1 MPPFIPRK
9 FVASTPPVSS
19 HKPSAAKKARLSDA
33 LDSGQSSSKA
43 PALTTRFTLGADTD
57 SDSDSELSDVES
69 EDFEDVPTESK
80 LQHDDEQDEEEEED
94 VDWEDATKQ
103 DTDNTHM
110 PMAGG
115 DLQLTFR
122 KDDEGPD
129 YAQQAAASGKK
140 GPSKK
145 ERATRILTHTM
156 HVQCLMYHN
165 AIRNSWICDKK
176 VQDTLVEQLPTQIK
190 EEVRKWKFKSG
201 LPEPESTHSKSPKG
215 KKRKRRTNKDDR
227 AERDWGKPSER
238 LEAGKPDL
246 SSGDPLIHLMKVL
259 AAYWKKRFAITA
271 PGLRKR
277 GYGTKLQLKNTIANY
292 RNEDHDLEQHGE
304 RITSLGDFR
313 KLAKGDGKNIVG
325 SRDLGAQLFTA
336 LCRGLGIEARMV
348 ASLQA
353 SGFGWSKAEQIKQRK
368 TGKPEEEDDDSDE
381 SDEDDDTPDLPK
393 KINKIQEE
401 AKSKLKISAKMPAKI
416 PARNAHASSSKPST
430 TKTIKILSR
439 TPARKAKGDKN
450 APIDLEMDEDGDMD
464 MDIDMKGEESDSVI
478 DITPSMPKQQPQLY
492 DKDLPFPIYWTEAIS
507 PIDHKVLPVSP
518 LVVDKDHCVATSA
531 DHLIYFEPRGAKA
544 DKAKQ
549 VMAYVVAHSSDG
561 TAKDVT
567 TRYLK
572 RRTWPGK
579 TRGMRIPVEK
589 VPVYNKN
596 GKIIRHEE
604 YDWFRDTMR
613 GYTRAEDR
621 LTEADHV
628 EDTSD
633 LVPQQ
638 PQKKNKDDEADT
650 LANLKSSA
658 EWVIERH
665 LRREEALLPN
675 AKADR
680 VFISG
685 KANTASY
692 REEDVYRRAD
702 VVKGQ
707 TAETWH
713 KFGRIPI
720 AGEAPMKHV
729 PVRAVTLTRKREVE
743 DHLKQT
749 GEKLKQGLYSEAQT
763 EYIIPPPIRD
773 GKIPKNAYN
782 NIDCFVPSMI
792 PEGAVHL
799 PFKGLKRICNKLE
812 IDFAEAVVGFEFG
825 NKMAVPVISGVVIAQ
840 ENENA
845 VREAHAVWAE
855 EQRIKAEGKIEK
867 QALDMWRKMLMGLR
881 IRERVADEY
890 GAFDGAEQ
898 VPNAG
903 ISKLGRT
910 PGQPIDL
917 DGDGEDA
924 LNGVPRESGA
934 RRESE
939 DIVNG
944 EYALNGNEDQD
955 MGGGFV
961 THEDEEAKS
970 ELIMDQDDEEAA
982 EDRARGNGK
991 DKGKEKETQYPT
1003 PASLSSTKNNN
1014 KGKGKLRKSMLQHDG
1029 GNDSESEED
1038 ARSEDDVS
1046 SSEAGD
1052 DDSDDFVA
1060 PVLTSRVKKRVGREG
1075 SVTPERTRR
1084 AGGKGLTSPYF

>member
-9 FVASTPPVSS
+9 RVASTPPPASS
-19 HKPSAAKKARLSDA
+19 RNTPAKRARLADA
-33 LDSGQSSSKA
+33 LDSGQSSKA
-43 PALTTRFTLGADTD
+43 PTLTKRFTLGED
-57 SDSDSELSDVES
+57 SDSDSTLSDAES
-69 EDFEDVPTESK
+69 EDFEDVHTKAKPH
-80 LQHDDEQDEEEEED
+80 HDDDAEEEDD

-103 DTDNTHM
+103 SADDDSTHV

-122 KDDEGPD
+122 KDDDGPD
-129 YAQQAAASGKK
+129 YAQQATASGKK

-165 AIRNSWICDKK
+165 SIRNSWISDKK
-176 VQDTLVEQLPTQIK
+176 VQETLVEQLPSQIK
-190 EEVRKWKFKSG
+190 EEVRKWKVKSG
-201 LPEPESTHSKSPKG
+201 LLEPGIKHSKSPKPKG
-215 KKRKRRTNKDDR
+215 RKKRSNKDDR

-246 SSGDPLIHLMKVL
+246 SSGDPLIHLTKVL

-277 GYGTKLQLKNTIANY
+277 GYGTKLQLKNTIASY
-292 RNEDHDLEQHGE
+292 RNEDHDPEQHGE
-304 RITSLGDFR
+304 RIASLDEFR
-313 KLAKGDGKNIVG
+313 KLAKGDGKNVFG
-325 SRDLGAQLFTA
+325 SRDLGAQIFTA
-336 LCRGLGIEARMV
+336 LCRGLGIEARLV
-348 ASLQA
+348 ASLQP
-353 SGFGWSKAEQIKQRK
+353 SGFGWSKAEQINTKK
-368 TGKPEEEDDDSDE
+368 TEVPGDEVDSDDSDEDEDTPEPPKKISKIKEEVKSKLKAPAKTPAKTPASSAKASSPKSSTTKAPGKTPARRAKGDKSAPIDLDSDEDMDMDVKDDDSD
-381 SDEDDDTPDLPK
+381 
-393 KINKIQEE
+393 
-401 AKSKLKISAKMPAKI
+401 
-416 PARNAHASSSKPST
+416 
-430 TKTIKILSR
+430 
-439 TPARKAKGDKN
+439 
-450 APIDLEMDEDGDMD
+450 
-464 MDIDMKGEESDSVI
+464 SVV

-518 LVVDKDHCVATSA
+518 LVIDKDHCVATSS

-549 VMAYVVAHSSDG
+549 VMAYVIGHSSDG

-579 TRGMRIPVEK
+579 TRGMRIPVEQ
-589 VPVYNKN
+589 VPIYNKK

-604 YDWFRDTMR
+604 YDWFRETML
-613 GYTRAEDR
+613 GYMRAEDK
-621 LTEADHV
+621 LTKADNV

-638 PQKKNKDDEADT
+638 PQKKNKDDEGDT

-685 KANTASY
+685 KPNTASY
-692 REEDVYRRAD
+692 KEEDVFRRAD
-702 VVKGQ
+702 VVKCQ

-792 PEGAVHL
+792 PEGAMHL
-799 PFKGLKRICNKLE
+799 PLKGLKRICNKLE

-825 NKMAVPVISGVVIAQ
+825 NKMAVPVISGVVIAK
-840 ENENA
+840 ENEEA
-845 VREAHAVWAE
+845 VRTAHAIWAE
-855 EQRIKAEGKIEK
+855 EQRIKEEGKIEK

-890 GAFDGAEQ
+890 GAFDE
-898 VPNAG
+898 
-903 ISKLGRT
+903 
-910 PGQPIDL
+910 PIDL
-917 DGDGEDA
+917 DGDEDVKIGGHA
-924 LNGVPRESGA
+924 GDED
-934 RRESE
+934 E
-939 DIVNG
+939 DI
-944 EYALNGNEDQD
+944 
-955 MGGGFV
+955 GGGFV
-961 THEDEEAKS
+961 THDDEEDA
-970 ELIMDQDDEEAA
+970 ELIMEHE
-982 EDRARGNGK
+982 
-991 DKGKEKETQYPT
+991 
-1003 PASLSSTKNNN
+1003 
-1014 KGKGKLRKSMLQHDG
+1014 
-1029 GNDSESEED
+1029 
-1038 ARSEDDVS
+1038 
-1046 SSEAGD
+1046 
-1052 DDSDDFVA
+1052 
-1060 PVLTSRVKKRVGREG
+1060 
-1075 SVTPERTRR
+1075 
-1084 AGGKGLTSPYF
+1084 

>member
-9 FVASTPPVSS
+9 RIASTPPPASPRSTAV
-19 HKPSAAKKARLSDA
+19 KRARLADA
-33 LDSGQSSSKA
+33 LDSGQSSKA
-43 PALTTRFTLGADTD
+43 PTLTQRFTLGDD
-57 SDSDSELSDVES
+57 SDSDSALSDAES
-69 EDFEDVPTESK
+69 EDFEDVPTK
-80 LQHDDEQDEEEEED
+80 FKPHQNDDEEEDDD

-103 DTDNTHM
+103 DANNDPAHV

-115 DLQLTFR
+115 DLQLIFR
-122 KDDEGPD
+122 KDDDGPD
-129 YAQQAAASGKK
+129 YAHQAAASGKK

-176 VQDTLVEQLPTQIK
+176 VQETLMEQLPTQIR
-190 EEVRKWKFKSG
+190 EEVRKWKVKSG
-201 LPEPESTHSKSPKG
+201 LSAPGTKHSKSPKL
-215 KKRKRRTNKDDR
+215 KKGRKRTNKDDR

-238 LEAGKPDL
+238 LEPGKPDL
-246 SSGDPLIHLMKVL
+246 SNGDPLIHLMKVL

-277 GYGTKLQLKNTIANY
+277 GYGTKVQLKNTISSY
-292 RNEDHDLEQHGE
+292 RNEEHDPEQHGE
-304 RITSLGDFR
+304 RIASLEEFR
-313 KLAKGDGKNIVG
+313 QLAKGDGKNIFG

-353 SGFGWSKAEQIKQRK
+353 SGFGWSKADQINSKK
-368 TGKPEEEDDDSDE
+368 TGKPETRDESNDSDE
-381 SDEDDDTPDLPK
+381 EDDTPDPPK
-393 KINKIQEE
+393 KVNKIKEE
-401 AKSKLKISAKMPAKI
+401 AKSKLKAPVKASAKTPTKSAK
-416 PARNAHASSSKPST
+416 ASSSKLST
-430 TKTIKILSR
+430 TKASEASSK
-439 TPARKAKGDKN
+439 TPVKKAKGDKS
-450 APIDLEMDEDGDMD
+450 APIDLDSEKDENMD
-464 MDIDMKGEESDSVI
+464 MQDKDSDSVV

-492 DKDLPFPIYWTEAIS
+492 DKDMPFPIYWTEAIS
-507 PIDHKVLPVSP
+507 PIDHKILPVSP
-518 LVVDKDHCVATSA
+518 LVVDKDHCVATTA
-531 DHLIYFEPRGAKA
+531 DHLIHFEPRGARA
-544 DKAKQ
+544 DKAKL
-549 VMAYVVAHSSDG
+549 VMAYVVAHSDDG

-589 VPVYNKN
+589 VPVYNKKC
-596 GKIIRHEE
+596 KIIRHDE

-613 GYTRAEDR
+613 GYTRTDDR
-621 LTEADHV
+621 LTEVDHV
-628 EDTSD
+628 EDASD

-638 PQKKNKDDEADT
+638 PQKKNKDDEGDT
-650 LANLKSSA
+650 LANLKTSA

-680 VFISG
+680 VFVSG
-685 KANTASY
+685 KANTASHK
-692 REEDVYRRAD
+692 EEEVYRRAD
-702 VVKGQ
+702 VVKCQ

-720 AGEAPMKHV
+720 AGEGPMKHV

-749 GEKLKQGLYSEAQT
+749 GEKLTQGLYSEAQT

-799 PFKGLKRICNKLE
+799 PLKGLKRICNKLE

-825 NKMAVPVISGVVIAQ
+825 NKMAVPVISGVVIAK
-840 ENENA
+840 ENEDV
-845 VREAHAVWAE
+845 VREAHRIWAE
-855 EQRIKAEGKIEK
+855 EQRIKEEGKIEK

-890 GAFDGAEQ
+890 GAFDVGDDQ
-898 VPNAG
+898 VPNAR
-903 ISKLGRT
+903 KT
-910 PGQPIDL
+910 PMGGKTADEPIVL
-917 DGDGEDA
+917 DGDEAMEGGGFEPED
-924 LNGVPRESGA
+924 E
-934 RRESE
+934 
-939 DIVNG
+939 
-944 EYALNGNEDQD
+944 D
-955 MGGGFV
+955 MGGRFIV
-961 THEDEEAKS
+961 PHEDEEGT
-970 ELIMDQDDEEAA
+970 ELIMEHHEPSVQAKGKGKTKEREEA
-982 EDRARGNGK
+982 
-991 DKGKEKETQYPT
+991 QYPT
-1003 PASLSSTKNNN
+1003 PSSMPSTKGEGAS
-1014 KGKGKLRKSMLQHDG
+1014 KARKSLLQYDG
-1029 GNDSESEED
+1029 ADDSESEESSQL
-1038 ARSEDDVS
+1038 SETSPLESDD
-1046 SSEAGD
+1046 EE
-1052 DDSDDFVA
+1052 SDDFVA
-1060 PVLTSRVKKRVGREG
+1060 PISKGRRVSNVKEQAAGLTPK
-1075 SVTPERTRR
+1075 RTRR
-1084 AGGKGLTSPYF
+1084 GARVQGETSPYF